1 MEAVRDKSSA
11 MAVVAH
17 LVHRDDARMH
27 KVTRQ
32 NIHRLTPVN
41 PGQFRKVVGS

>member
-27 KVTRQ
+27 QATRQ
-32 NIHRLTPVN
+32 NVHRLTPVN
-41 PGQFRKVVGS
+41 TGQLRKVVCR